1 MKEDLLQYIWQFQQ
15 FEKKKLTT
23 VQGQNLK
30 IIKTGIYNTDSGPD
44 FLQTQLLLDDMA
56 FHGHVELH
64 VRSANWYTHHHDKD
78 SAYDNVVLHVVWQY
92 DKPVIRK
99 DGTSLP
105 TLVLTKYIKPQL
117 LDRYQLLAQNQSP
130 VPCSSQLHKVSTKK
144 WHKMLQKALLQRLNH
159 KYNLVYKL
167 LEANK
172 NDSEATAY
180 QLLAYNFGFKI
191 NSPAFLSLSK
201 LVPLKLIQRNAPN
214 LLYLEALLL
223 GQAGLLSTAI
233 LTQEAMNNDYVSELT
248 KTYSYLKHKHK
259 LTTTLTPSQWKFFR
273 LRPANAPFIRITQLA
288 SLLHTHPSI
297 FYLLINTP
305 VKKLYKE
312 LTIKQSPYWQEHYQ
326 LGKKSKK
333 AIAGLGKNSIENLII
348 NTVVP
353 LLVAYG
359 KLRDTEY
366 YIDRA
371 LDVLHHLPAEQNSIT
386 KNWQKLGMP
395 IQDAFASQGSLE
407 LFNNFCCLKK
417 CLSCTIGK
425 SLIRKK

>member
-15 FEKKKLTT
+15 FEKKNLTT
-23 VQGQNLK
+23 VQGQDLK
-30 IIKTGIYNTDSGPD
+30 IIKTGSYNTDSGPD
-44 FLQTQLLLDDMA
+44 FLQAQLLLDGMA

-64 VRSANWYTHHHDKD
+64 VHSANWYIHHHDKD
-78 SAYDNVVLHVVWQY
+78 STYDNVILHVVWQY

-105 TLVLTKYIKPQL
+105 TLVLEKYIKSQL
-117 LDRYQLLAQNQSP
+117 LDRYQLLAHDRSP
-130 VPCSSQLHKVSTKK
+130 IPCSSQIHKISKKK
-144 WHKMLQKALLQRLNH
+144 WNTMLKKALLQRLTH

-172 NDSEATAY
+172 KDSEATAY
-180 QLLAYNFGFKI
+180 QLLAYNFGFKT
-191 NSPAFLSLSK
+191 NGDCFLKLST

-214 LLYLEALLL
+214 VLYLEALLL
-223 GQAGLLSTAI
+223 GQAGLLSA
-233 LTQEAMNNDYVSELT
+233 TQEAMNNDYVSELT
-248 KTYSYLKHKHK
+248 KTYSYLKHKYK

-273 LRPANAPFIRITQLA
+273 LRPANSPFIRIAQLA

-297 FYLLINTP
+297 FYLFINTP
-305 VKKLYKE
+305 IKKLYKE
-312 LTIKQSPYWQEHYQ
+312 LAIKQSAYWQEHYQ

-333 AIAGLGKNSIENLII
+333 NIAGLGKSSIESLII

-359 KLRDTEY
+359 RLRDTEY

-386 KNWQKLGMP
+386 KKWQKLGMP
-395 IQDAFASQGSLE
+395 IHTAFASQGSLE
-407 LFNNFCCLKK
+407 LFNHFCCFKK